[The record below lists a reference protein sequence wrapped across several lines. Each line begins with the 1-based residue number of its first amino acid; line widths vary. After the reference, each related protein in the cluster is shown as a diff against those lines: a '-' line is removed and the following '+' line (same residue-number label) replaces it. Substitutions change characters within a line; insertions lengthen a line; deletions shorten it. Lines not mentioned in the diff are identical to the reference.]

1 MTEFKRFKAE
11 DVDTE
16 GRMIMGYAAAFSN
29 VDRVGDV
36 IERGAFK
43 KTIAERKIKVFYNH
57 QMPIG
62 SPKVMREDERG
73 LYTESYISKT
83 AKGDEILELV
93 RDGVIS
99 EMSIAYEVVK
109 GNWDEREKVR
119 KLKELKLYE
128 YGPVDFA
135 ANEDAVISGVK
146 AFADR
151 LSRAQDIEPIHLV
164 RMHEELKGLLEAIEA
179 LQPPTGTAQ
188 PSRDTDIKRLESAFF
203 DLGNYYKN
211 LKGDW

>member
-1 MTEFKRFKAE
+1 MTEYKRFKADE
-11 DVDTE
+11 VDTE
-16 GRMIMGYAAAFSN
+16 GRMIIGYAAAFGN

-57 QMPIG
+57 QLPIG
-62 SPKVMREDERG
+62 VPKVMREDGKG
-73 LYTESYISKT
+73 LYTESYVSKT

-151 LSRAQDIEPIHLV
+151 LSRAQDIEPIHIT
-164 RMHEELKGLLEAIEA
+164 RMREELKGLLDAIDA
-179 LQPPTGTAQ
+179 MQPSTDTAQ
-188 PSRDTDIKRLESAFF
+188 PSNDTGIKRIESALN
-203 DLGNYYKN
+203 DLANYYKN
-211 LKGDW
+211 LKGE